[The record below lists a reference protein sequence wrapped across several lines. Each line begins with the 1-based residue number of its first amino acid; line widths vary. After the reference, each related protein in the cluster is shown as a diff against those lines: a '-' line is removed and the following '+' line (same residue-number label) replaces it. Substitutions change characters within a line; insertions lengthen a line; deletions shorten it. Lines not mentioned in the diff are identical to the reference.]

1 MKATKIP
8 SHRLFPK
15 CALMLLIGGL
25 IALQGSALGH
35 DHGELS
41 ELFDLSDSL
50 DCPCVHADKVE
61 WITPVA
67 PPVGELSIGLST
79 YIPADFPLALFLS
92 FLPVRARSPPLA

>member
-1 MKATKIP
+1 MRAINLL
-8 SHRLFPK
+8 SHKHFPK

-25 IALQGSALGH
+25 FALQGSALGH

-41 ELFDLSDSL
+41 DLSDSL

-61 WITPVA
+61 WIMPVA
-67 PPVGELSIGLST
+67 SPVGELAISLNT
-79 YIPADFPLALFLS
+79 YIAADFPLAFSLS